1 MQAFVI
7 TAYQSPSYLTDLINR
22 ITTDGDHAYVHI
34 DTKSSITPE
43 ELKLT
48 NPDRVHLYQKY
59 SINWG
64 SYNHLAAL
72 IFLLQ
77 QLPDNIEYVHI
88 ISGQDMPIRSPRQF
102 VDKFN
107 NCKQSFMTVTPLSR
121 TDTSVRRRLEGYNL
135 FPNADSRKPIFRAVN
150 KAVWAIRHI
159 LHIDNHKIGEFTD
172 IYKGMIW
179 ASLPYEQIEYVLEY
193 IRSHQGFIK
202 KLKHTLL
209 PEEFFLQT
217 ILMNSKFRDAIVTN
231 NLHYTVWEKKHGSLP
246 ALLDEEDYGDIMK
259 SECFFARKIALPYS
273 KTLIAKIDSV
283 LRENA

>member
-7 TAYQSPSYLTDLINR
+7 TAYQSPSYLTDLVNR

-48 NPDRVHLYQKY
+48 NPDRVHLYKKY

-64 SYNHLAAL
+64 SYNHLAAI

-88 ISGQDMPIRSPRQF
+88 ISGQDIPIRSPRQF
-102 VDKFN
+102 TNKFH
-107 NCKQSFMTVTPLSR
+107 NCKQSFMTVTPLAK
-121 TDTSVRRRLEGYNL
+121 TSTSIRRRLEGYNL

-150 KAVWAIRHI
+150 QAVWAIRHI
-159 LHIDNHKIGEFTD
+159 LHIDNHKIGEFTN

-179 ASLPYEQIEYVLEY
+179 ASLPYEQIEYVLGY
-193 IRSHQGFIK
+193 IQSHRKFIK
-202 KLKHTLL
+202 RLKHTLL

-217 ILMNSKFRDAIVTN
+217 ILMNSKFRDAIVPN
-231 NLHYTVWEKKHGSLP
+231 NLHYTVWKKKHGSIP
-246 ALLDEEDYGDIMK
+246 AILDEEDYGGIMG
-259 SECFFARKIALPYS
+259 SECFFARKIVLPYS
-273 KTLIAKIDSV
+273 RTLIAKIDIE
-283 LRENA
+283 LKANA